1 MREPSDDWQDEYQY
15 QSKFLTS
22 SEEDMLLDKTDELIC
37 DDIQMLLMDAM
48 APNEGYKIRHDEL
61 LKLLSECDGGDF
73 SGFGEYLYI
82 MLLDHAGEEAMRELD
97 L

>member
-1 MREPSDDWQDEYQY
+1 MREPSDDWQDEYQ
-15 QSKFLTS
+15 SKFLTT

-73 SGFGEYLYI
+73 SGFGEYLYL
-82 MLLDHAGEEAMRELD
+82 MLLDHAGQEAMRELD

>member
-1 MREPSDDWQDEYQY
+1 MREPSDDWQNEY

-22 SEEDMLLDKTDELIC
+22 SEEDMLLDKVDDLIC

>member
-1 MREPSDDWQDEYQY
+1 MREPSDDWQNEY

-22 SEEDMLLDKTDELIC
+22 SEEDMLLDKVDELIC

>member
-1 MREPSDDWQDEYQY
+1 MREPSDDWQNEY

-61 LKLLSECDGGDF
+61 LKLISECDGGDF

-82 MLLDHAGEEAMRELD
+82 MLLDQAGHEAMRELD

>member
-1 MREPSDDWQDEYQY
+1 MREPSDDWQDEY

-22 SEEDMLLDKTDELIC
+22 SEEDMLLDKVDELIC

-61 LKLLSECDGGDF
+61 LKLLNECDGGDF
-73 SGFGEYLYI
+73 SNFGEYLYI
-82 MLLDHAGEEAMRELD
+82 MLLDHAGVEAMRELD

>member
-1 MREPSDDWQDEYQY
+1 MREPSDDWQDEYQK
-15 QSKFLTS
+15 QFLTS

>member
-1 MREPSDDWQDEYQY
+1 MREPSDDWQDEY

-22 SEEDMLLDKTDELIC
+22 SEEDMLLDKVDELIC

-48 APNEGYKIRHDEL
+48 APNEGYKIRQDDL
-61 LKLLSECDGGDF
+61 LKLLNKCDGGDF

-82 MLLDHAGEEAMRELD
+82 MLLDHAGEEAMRELF

>member
-1 MREPSDDWQDEYQY
+1 MSKEPSDYWQDEY
-15 QSKFLTS
+15 QSKFLTD
-22 SEEDMLLDKTDELIC
+22 SEEDMLLDKVDELVC

-82 MLLDHAGEEAMRELD
+82 MLLDHAGQEAMRELD

>member
-1 MREPSDDWQDEYQY
+1 MREPSDDWQDEYQ
-15 QSKFLTS
+15 SKFLTA

>member
-1 MREPSDDWQDEYQY
+1 MREPSDDWQDEYQK
-15 QSKFLTS
+15 QFLTA

-61 LKLLSECDGGDF
+61 LKLLNECDGGNF

-82 MLLDHAGEEAMRELD
+82 MLLDHAAHEAMRELE

>member
-1 MREPSDDWQDEYQY
+1 MREPSDDWQDEYQK
-15 QSKFLTS
+15 QFLTS
-22 SEEDMLLDKTDELIC
+22 SEEDMLLDKVDELVC

-61 LKLLSECDGGDF
+61 LKLISECDGGDF
-73 SGFGEYLYI
+73 SNFGEYLYI
-82 MLLDHAGEEAMRELD
+82 MLLDHAGEEAMRLLD

>member
-1 MREPSDDWQDEYQY
+1 MREPSDDWQDEYQK
-15 QSKFLTS
+15 QFLTS

-61 LKLLSECDGGDF
+61 LKLLGECDGGDF

-82 MLLDHAGEEAMRELD
+82 MLLDQAGHEAMRLLD

>member
-1 MREPSDDWQDEYQY
+1 MREPSDDWQDEYQ
-15 QSKFLTS
+15 SKFLTA

-61 LKLLSECDGGDF
+61 LKLLSECDGGDY
-73 SGFGEYLYI
+73 SGFGEYLYL

>member
-1 MREPSDDWQDEYQY
+1 MREPSDDWQDEY

-22 SEEDMLLDKTDELIC
+22 SEEDMLLDKVDELIC

-61 LKLLSECDGGDF
+61 LKLLNECDGGDF
-73 SGFGEYLYI
+73 SNFGEYLYI

>member
-1 MREPSDDWQDEYQY
+1 MREPSDDWQDEY

-48 APNEGYKIRHDEL
+48 APHEGYKIRHDEL

>member
-1 MREPSDDWQDEYQY
+1 MREPSDDWQDEYQK
-15 QSKFLTS
+15 QFLTS

-73 SGFGEYLYI
+73 SGFGEYLYL
-82 MLLDHAGEEAMRELD
+82 MLLDQAGHEAMRLLD

>member
-1 MREPSDDWQDEYQY
+1 MREPSDDWQNEYQK
-15 QSKFLTS
+15 QFLTS

-61 LKLLSECDGGDF
+61 LKLISECDGGDF

>member
-1 MREPSDDWQDEYQY
+1 MREPSDDWQDEYQK
-15 QSKFLTS
+15 QFLTS

-61 LKLLSECDGGDF
+61 LKLLNECDGGDF
-73 SGFGEYLYI
+73 SGFGEYLYL
-82 MLLDHAGEEAMRELD
+82 MLLDQAGHEAMRLLD

>member
-1 MREPSDDWQDEYQY
+1 MREPSDDWQDEYQK
-15 QSKFLTS
+15 QFLTS

-61 LKLLSECDGGDF
+61 LKLISECDGGDF

>member
-1 MREPSDDWQDEYQY
+1 MREPSDDWQDEYQK
-15 QSKFLTS
+15 QFLTS

-37 DDIQMLLMDAM
+37 EDIQMLLMDAM

-61 LKLLSECDGGDF
+61 LKLLNECDGGDF
-73 SGFGEYLYI
+73 SGFGEYLYL
-82 MLLDHAGEEAMRELD
+82 MLLDQAGHEAMRLLD

>member
-1 MREPSDDWQDEYQY
+1 MREPSDDWQDEYQK
-15 QSKFLTS
+15 QFLTS

-73 SGFGEYLYI
+73 SGFGEYLYL

>member
-1 MREPSDDWQDEYQY
+1 MREPSDDWQDEYQ
-15 QSKFLTS
+15 SKFLTA

-73 SGFGEYLYI
+73 SGFGEYLYL
-82 MLLDHAGEEAMRELD
+82 MLLDHAGQEAMRELD